1 LVSEIEAFVL
11 SGDRNKD
18 VEALKAFS
26 TRWMNSGRVSPKLY
40 DAFSERYR
48 AALDKHYGQLKL
60 EGDERRR
67 MQFQDRVDEMK
78 SGPDGRFH
86 LEKESRFV
94 KRKIEELEAEMRSME
109 RNMGMFSFKSASGE
123 AMKKDMEKKIEK
135 L

>member
-1 LVSEIEAFVL
+1 
-11 SGDRNKD
+11 
-18 VEALKAFS
+18 
-26 TRWMNSGRVSPKLY
+26 
-40 DAFSERYR
+40 
-48 AALDKHYGQLKL
+48 
-60 EGDERRR
+60 

-135 L
+135 LGRDVERLKGQHRELLKELR